1 MDYAFKTEGL
11 VKRFGK
17 TTALSGLDLAAPAG
31 TVLGVLGPNG
41 AGKTT
46 AIRILATLLRPDEG
60 RAVVGGLDVVT
71 QATRV
76 RRLIGLT
83 GQYATVDEEL
93 TAFENLV
100 LVGQL
105 LDMRKAEA
113 RSRADELLR
122 QFDLQESGR
131 QRASVLSGG
140 MRRRLDLAVSLV
152 GRPRIVFLDEPTTG
166 LDPGRREDLWRTVRT
181 MTAEGATVLLTTQYL
196 EEADAL
202 ADHIYV
208 IDDGRA
214 IADGTPADLKR
225 IVGGQAIVVRPVDP
239 QQADVA
245 LEVLERV
252 AGRRAEPV
260 SRGVVTVP
268 VDDDRVLPE
277 AAARLA
283 AADVRLAEFSL
294 RLPSLDEAFFSLTGR
309 SAGARTTAEVKR

>member
-1 MDYAFKTEGL
+1 MDFAFQAEGL

-17 TTALSGLDLAAPAG
+17 KTALSGLDLAATAG

-46 AIRILATLLRPDEG
+46 AIRILATLMRPDEG
-60 RAVVGGLDVVT
+60 RAVVGGFDVVT
-71 QATRV
+71 HPSRV

-100 LVGQL
+100 MVGQL

-113 RSRADELLR
+113 GSRADELLR
-122 QFDLQESGR
+122 QFDLQEAGK

-152 GRPRIVFLDEPTTG
+152 GRPQIVFLDEPTTG
-166 LDPGRREDLWRTVRT
+166 LDPGRREDLWRLVRT
-181 MTAEGATVLLTTQYL
+181 MTAEGVTVLLTTQYL

-202 ADHIYV
+202 ADHICV
-208 IDDGRA
+208 IDEGRA
-214 IADGTPADLKR
+214 IADGTPADLKQ

-239 QQADVA
+239 QQTDVA
-245 LEVLERV
+245 VDVLEQV

-260 SRGVVTVP
+260 DRGVVTVP

-277 AAARLA
+277 VIQRLA
-283 AADVRLAEFSL
+283 AADIRLAEFSL
-294 RLPSLDEAFFSLTGR
+294 RLPSLDEAFFALTGR
-309 SAGARTTAEVKR
+309 SKEARR

>member
-1 MDYAFKTEGL
+1 MDYAFEAIGL

-17 TTALSGLDLAAPAG
+17 KTAISGLDLAAPAG

-46 AIRILATLLRPDEG
+46 AIRILATLMRPDEG
-60 RAVVGGLDVVT
+60 RAVVGGFDVVT
-71 QATRV
+71 QPSRV

-105 LDMRKAEA
+105 LDMRTAEA
-113 RSRADELLR
+113 RSRADELLL
-122 QFDLQESGR
+122 QFDLQDSR
-131 QRASVLSGG
+131 KHRAAVLSGG

-166 LDPGRREDLWRTVRT
+166 LDPGRREDLWRMVRS
-181 MTAEGATVLLTTQYL
+181 MTAEGVTVLLTTQYL

-202 ADHIYV
+202 ADRISV

-214 IADGTPADLKR
+214 IADGTPAELRR
-225 IVGGQAIVVRPVDP
+225 IVGGQTIAVRPVDP
-239 QQADVA
+239 AQGEVA
-245 LEVLERV
+245 AEVLERV
-252 AGRRAEPV
+252 AGRRAEPID
-260 SRGVVTVP
+260 RGVVTVP

-277 AAARLA
+277 VVQRLA
-283 AADVRLAEFSL
+283 AADVRLAEFAL
-294 RLPSLDEAFFSLTGR
+294 RLPSLDEAFFALTGR
-309 SAGARTTAEVKR
+309 SGEVRR

>member
-1 MDYAFKTEGL
+1 MDYAFQTEGL

-17 TTALSGLDLAAPAG
+17 KTALSGLDLAAPAG
-31 TVLGVLGPNG
+31 KVLGVLGPNG

-60 RAVVGGLDVVT
+60 RAVVSGLDVVT
-71 QATRV
+71 QASRV

-100 LVGQL
+100 MVGQL

-113 RSRADELLR
+113 RFRADELLR
-122 QFDLQESGR
+122 QFDLHESGK
-131 QRASVLSGG
+131 QRASALSGG

-152 GRPRIVFLDEPTTG
+152 GRPHIVFLDEPTTG
-166 LDPGRREDLWRTVRT
+166 LDPGRREDLWRLVRS
-181 MTAEGATVLLTTQYL
+181 MTADGATVLLTTQYL

-202 ADHIYV
+202 ADYIYV

-239 QQADVA
+239 RHTDLVVG
-245 LEVLERV
+245 VLEQV

-260 SRGVVTVP
+260 DRGVVTVP

-277 AAARLA
+277 VVQRLA
-283 AADVRLAEFSL
+283 AEGVRLAEFSL
-294 RLPSLDEAFFSLTGR
+294 RLPSLDEVFFTLTGR
-309 SAGARTTAEVKR
+309 SAEVRR

>member
-1 MDYAFKTEGL
+1 MDYAFQAEGL

-17 TTALSGLDLAAPAG
+17 KTALSGLDLAAPAG

-46 AIRILATLLRPDEG
+46 AIRILATLMRPDEG
-60 RAVVGGLDVVT
+60 RAVVAGFDVVT
-71 QATRV
+71 HASQV

-100 LVGQL
+100 MVGRL
-105 LDMRKAEA
+105 LDLRKAEA

-122 QFDLQESGR
+122 QFDLLEAGK

-166 LDPGRREDLWRTVRT
+166 LDPGRREDLWQLVRR
-181 MTAEGATVLLTTQYL
+181 MTAEGVTVLLTTQYL

-202 ADHIYV
+202 ADHICV
-208 IDDGRA
+208 IDEGRA

-239 QQADVA
+239 QQTDVA
-245 LEVLERV
+245 VEVLEQV

-260 SRGVVTVP
+260 DRGVVTVLLE
-268 VDDDRVLPE
+268 VVK
-277 AAARLA
+277 RLA
-283 AADVRLAEFSL
+283 AAKVRLAEFSL
-294 RLPSLDEAFFSLTGR
+294 RLPSLDEAFFALTGR
-309 SAGARTTAEVKR
+309 SKEARR